1 MKYGLSETTV
11 ENICAVFARFPEI
24 EKAILYG
31 SRAKGNF
38 KTGSD
43 IDLTLCGEALTSDLR
58 STIASELDDLLLP
71 YVIDL
76 SIFDELNHTKLREH
90 IKRVGVVFYERAN
103 QCAAVKKGWDIKTL
117 GTVSKIVNG
126 GTPKTGVSE
135 YWNGTHLWI
144 TPAEMGKRQ
153 SPYVEN
159 TERKLSNA
167 GLDNSS
173 AQLLPPY
180 SVILSSRAPIGHLV
194 VNTKP
199 MATNQGCKGLIP
211 NSILYYKFLYYYL
224 YHNVDLLNSLGTG
237 ATFKELSGGKLKEIP
252 FPFPPLPEQKR
263 IVGIL
268 DEAFAAIST
277 AKENAEKNLQN
288 ARELFESYLQSIFAN
303 PGDGWEICNIED
315 YIKFIDY
322 RGRTPKKTE
331 KGLRLI
337 TAKNVKIGY
346 LQLEPQEFINPDAY
360 DTWMTRGIPKL
371 GDVIFTT
378 EAPLANVT
386 QLDTK
391 DKVAF
396 AQRIIVMQPQE
407 NKINQTFLKYILL
420 SNPIRQKI
428 LAKGTG
434 ATVQGIKARLLKK
447 IEIYFP
453 ATIKEQKRIIA
464 KLDTL
469 SAETKKLESLYKQK
483 LADLD
488 ELKKSILHKAFN
500 GEL

>member
-1 MKYGLSETTV
+1 MKYGLAEKTV
-11 ENICAVFARFPEI
+11 ENICAVFASFPEI

-76 SIFDELNHTKLREH
+76 SIFDELNHAKLRDH

-103 QCAAVKKGWDIKTL
+103 QGVGMKEGWEEKKLGECFKLKSGNNLTSKMMTENGKYPVYGGNGIAGMYDNFNLSGSNIIVGRVGALCGNVRYIKDKIWLTDNAFKITDWKYDFDHAFLAYLLNFKNLRGYARQAAQPVI
-117 GTVSKIVNG
+117 S
-126 GTPKTGVSE
+126 
-135 YWNGTHLWI
+135 
-144 TPAEMGKRQ
+144 
-153 SPYVEN
+153 
-159 TERKLSNA
+159 
-167 GLDNSS
+167 NSS
-173 AQLLPPY
+173 LEGVLLQFPK
-180 SVILSSRAPIGHLV
+180 S
-194 VNTKP
+194 
-199 MATNQGCKGLIP
+199 
-211 NSILYYKFLYYYL
+211 
-224 YHNVDLLNSLGTG
+224 
-237 ATFKELSGGKLKEIP
+237 KE
-252 FPFPPLPEQKR
+252 EQKR
-263 IVGIL
+263 IVAIL
-268 DEAFAAIST
+268 DKAFDAINKT
-277 AKENAEKNLQN
+277 KANAEKNLQN
-288 ARELFESYLQSIFAN
+288 ARELFESYLQGVFAN
-303 PGDGWEICNIED
+303 PDDGWEICNIED

-322 RGRTPKKTE
+322 RGRTPQKTE
-331 KGLRLI
+331 TGLRLI
-337 TAKNVKIGY
+337 TAKNVKRGY

-360 DTWMTRGIPKL
+360 DAWMTRGIPKL

-378 EAPLANVT
+378 EAPLANVA

-391 DKVAF
+391 EKVAF

-420 SNPIRQKI
+420 SSPIRQKI

-453 ATIKEQKRIIA
+453 STIMEQRRIVT
-464 KLDTL
+464 KLDEL
-469 SAETKKLESLYKQK
+469 SAETKKLEAIYQQK
-483 LADLD
+483 LADLE
-488 ELKKSILHKAFN
+488 ELKKSILQKAFN
-500 GEL
+500 GELN